1 MLGYSTRSTRA
12 GGGGAAHLL
21 PEGVSEPSPPG
32 PPGPPGPDDTSAAH
46 PSLTCTPRAHA
57 HGCRA
62 AGAPPRTRRRRRSSA
77 PATARDG
84 ARSAGHRGETAH
96 LRQTTRA
103 HRATTRSSATTAARR
118 ARDTRDGNTH
128 RLVAIRR
135 MALHRLPHSIG
146 ARKGQRHLGPDAC
159 RATLADQLHHPR
171 RSPLARCP
179 RSARRARRQ
188 RAHRFHVPVAH
199 LLAKTGCATT
209 LSPCHSMARSG
220 VSTARA

>member
-77 PATARDG
+77 PAAARDG

-96 LRQTTRA
+96 LRQTTRSSHHHPLIGY
-103 HRATTRSSATTAARR
+103 HRNATTRATRAGKGTRTASSPFVAWPCTACHTASARVR
-118 ARDTRDGNTH
+118 DRDTWDQTPVAPLRPTDAISPDAPLLRVARDPRDAREVSGRTGSTFPLLIGSQ
-128 RLVAIRR
+128 RLVV
-135 MALHRLPHSIG
+135 
-146 ARKGQRHLGPDAC
+146 
-159 RATLADQLHHPR
+159 QL
-171 RSPLARCP
+171 
-179 RSARRARRQ
+179 
-188 RAHRFHVPVAH
+188 RFHP
-199 LLAKTGCATT
+199 AT
-209 LSPCHSMARSG
+209 AWRE
-220 VSTARA
+220 AE